1 MNIDLLIKMT
11 NEIGDFF
18 AGVEVN
24 DPQAAARDVAN
35 HIKRYWEPRMRA
47 QMLKYYEERQG
58 AGLTDLGKNAVGML
72 YAASK
77 APAAAA
83 PAVASTSAAPAA
95 APAKGAPAK
104 GTPAKA
110 KGAPTKGAPEKGA
123 GT

>member
-58 AGLTDLGKNAVGML
+58 AGLTDLGKNAVAL
-72 YAASK
+72 LHAASQ
-77 APAAAA
+77 APPGAA

-95 APAKGAPAK
+95 APDKGAPAKGAPAK
-104 GTPAKA
+104 GAA
-110 KGAPTKGAPEKGA
+110 AKGA